1 MLIDMLKEVNILNVF
16 KVIIVILLF
25 FSMGASLELNDTI
38 RKVFRIVWY
47 VCCFLILIL
56 S

>member
-1 MLIDMLKEVNILNVF
+1 MLINMLKEVNILSVF
-16 KVIIVILLF
+16 KDIISVLLF
-25 FSMGASLELNDTI
+25 FSMGASLELTDTF